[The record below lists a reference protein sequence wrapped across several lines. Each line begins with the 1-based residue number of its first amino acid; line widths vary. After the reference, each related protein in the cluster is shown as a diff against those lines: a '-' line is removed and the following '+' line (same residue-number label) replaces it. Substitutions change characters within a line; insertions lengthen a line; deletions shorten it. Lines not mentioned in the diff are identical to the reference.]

1 MLFGDLI
8 VEEFVVGLELLFP
21 CLELTTL
28 PFEAVFVVEGFDDV
42 LIIDVGVVFPL
53 VEDVDPDLPLDAL
66 DVFVVLPLAEPLEPT
81 VFPLAGVLELVPLP
95 LGS

>member
-28 PFEAVFVVEGFDDV
+28 PFEAVFVVEEFDEV